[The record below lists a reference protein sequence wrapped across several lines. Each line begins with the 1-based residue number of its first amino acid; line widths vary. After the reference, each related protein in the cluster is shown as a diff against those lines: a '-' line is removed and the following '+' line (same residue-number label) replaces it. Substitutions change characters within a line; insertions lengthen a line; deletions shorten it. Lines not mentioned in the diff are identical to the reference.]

1 MKKVVAVLLCVALLA
16 AAFAVQTAALTEEE
30 ANAGYYLVGTM
41 TDWQIDSSYLLGLNP
56 KNADEYLINGVA
68 LTTSD
73 AFKIVYTHD
82 GNEIDSWY
90 PVGTDNN
97 CTLKRANIDKEGLV
111 DIYFRP
117 NMDGSGDWYFGC
129 IFAEWKSEKSA
140 DVVPPTVDKPSEIDG
155 GYYIVFKGDDY
166 RVRERNRMNR
176 EWNLFVI
183 RGVTLSV
190 DTPFKIAYSQDLK
203 EVTRLYPEGE
213 DNDYIS
219 RFNSRWMTVEFTP
232 DGNND
237 GDSSDVAWYDGYV
250 RAYPCEPP
258 QEDSTEYVRVT
269 EKEMKVNRYEDA
281 FYAQYPTAQHICSYE
296 ELYYHKD
303 MFGSDDWTLVKTPS
317 LDSVEGSYY
326 GVFDDVVVFGSESY
340 PFEPGYGV
348 YDAAEKTFYSIGA
361 AWNKGYDDLH
371 DVFCHIVPQYSYTY
385 VLGDADFDGELTII
399 DVTRIMRCLANIEDL
414 EDDEWVFKHHSCRF
428 GNKMNYLTDYDCDG
442 DRTVLDATRIQRALV
457 GIGLYPHDF
466 TASVKLEK
474 DGDSVKAVASSSFG
488 EEPVQY
494 CYRIESGVYASSVYG
509 DDFGRFHPDDVNPEP
524 GDFQITTGYIADEVV
539 ELPLTSLTYNDVM
552 KLTVTARDADGSSA
566 QTAVIW
572 FRNVY

>member
-1 MKKVVAVLLCVALLA
+1 M
-16 AAFAVQTAALTEEE
+16 TA
-30 ANAGYYLVGTM
+30 
-41 TDWQIDSSYLLGLNP
+41 
-56 KNADEYLINGVA
+56 
-68 LTTSD
+68 SD
-73 AFKIVYTHD
+73 AFKVVYTHD

-140 DVVPPTVDKPSEIDG
+140 DVVPPTEDKPSEIDG

-183 RGVTLSV
+183 RGVTLSG

-232 DGNND
+232 DGHNG
-237 GDSSDVAWYDGYV
+237 GDSSDMGWYDGYV

-258 QEDSTEYVRVT
+258 QEDSTEYVPVT

-281 FYAQYPTAQHICSYE
+281 FHAQYPTAQYICSYE

-361 AWNKGYDDLH
+361 AWDMDYDDLH
-371 DVFCHIVPQYSYTY
+371 DVFCHIAPQYSYTY
-385 VLGDADFDGELTII
+385 ALGDADFDGELTII

-457 GIGLYPHDF
+457 GIELYPHDF

-509 DDFGRFHPDDVNPEP
+509 DDFGDFYLDDVNPEP
-524 GDFQITTGYIADEVV
+524 GDFQITTGYIADEAV

-552 KLTVTARDADGSSA
+552 KLTVTALDASGNKTQVSLD
-566 QTAVIW
+566 

>member
-16 AAFAVQTAALTEEE
+16 TAFAVQTAALTEEE

-82 GNEIDSWY
+82 GKQIDTWY
-90 PVGTDNN
+90 PAGTDNN

-117 NMDGSGDWYFGC
+117 NMDGNGDWYFGC
-129 IFAEWKSEKSA
+129 IFVQWKSAAAE
-140 DVVPPTVDKPSEIDG
+140 PPTEDKPTEIND

-183 RGVTLSV
+183 RGVTLSG

-203 EVTRLYPEGE
+203 EVTCLYPEGE

-232 DGNND
+232 DGHNG
-237 GDSSDVAWYDGYV
+237 GDSSDTAWYDGYV

-258 QEDSTEYVRVT
+258 QEDSTEYVPVT

-281 FYAQYPTAQHICSYE
+281 FRAQYPTAQYICSYE

-361 AWNKGYDDLH
+361 AWDKGYDDLH
-371 DVFCHIVPQYSYTY
+371 DVFCHIAPQYSYTY

-457 GIGLYPHDF
+457 GIELYPHDF

-509 DDFGRFHPDDVNPEP
+509 DDFGGFYLDDVNPEP
-524 GDFQITTGYIADEVV
+524 GNFQITTGYITDEAV

-552 KLTVTARDADGSSA
+552 KLTVTALDASGNKTQVSLD
-566 QTAVIW
+566 

>member
-1 MKKVVAVLLCVALLA
+1 
-16 AAFAVQTAALTEEE
+16 
-30 ANAGYYLVGTM
+30 M
-41 TDWQIDSSYLLGLNP
+41 TDFERYV
-56 KNADEYLINGVA
+56 AEY
-68 LTTSD
+68 S
-73 AFKIVYTHD
+73 
-82 GNEIDSWY
+82 
-90 PVGTDNN
+90 P
-97 CTLKRANIDKEGLV
+97 
-111 DIYFRP
+111 
-117 NMDGSGDWYFGC
+117 
-129 IFAEWKSEKSA
+129 
-140 DVVPPTVDKPSEIDG
+140 
-155 GYYIVFKGDDY
+155 
-166 RVRERNRMNR
+166 
-176 EWNLFVI
+176 
-183 RGVTLSV
+183 
-190 DTPFKIAYSQDLK
+190 
-203 EVTRLYPEGE
+203 
-213 DNDYIS
+213 
-219 RFNSRWMTVEFTP
+219 
-232 DGNND
+232 
-237 GDSSDVAWYDGYV
+237 
-250 RAYPCEPP
+250 
-258 QEDSTEYVRVT
+258 EYVPVT

-281 FYAQYPTAQHICSYE
+281 FHAQYPTAQYICSYE

-326 GVFDDVVVFGSESY
+326 GVFDDVAVFGSESY

-457 GIGLYPHDF
+457 GIELYPHDF

-509 DDFGRFHPDDVNPEP
+509 DDFGRFRPDDVNPEP
-524 GDFQITTGYIADEVV
+524 GDFQITTGYIADEAV

-552 KLTVTARDADGSSA
+552 KLTVTALDASGNKTQVSLD
-566 QTAVIW
+566 